1 MVYVLTLLIT
11 FHGHT
16 TKFDLDL
23 GLTEWRDAPRC
34 AAIGE
39 LLREDLGDAD
49 HVVTFRCDRQEDPE
63 VGRRSQ
69 HDLGNR
75 EEHGRVSQQSMVV
88 ARLGLPLAVG
98 TSA

>member
-1 MVYVLTLLIT
+1 MTNEFRQPARRVAHLMVYVLTLLIT

-49 HVVTFRCDRQEDPE
+49 HVVTFRCDR
-63 VGRRSQ
+63 
-69 HDLGNR
+69 R
-75 EEHGRVSQQSMVV
+75 EN
-88 ARLGLPLAVG
+88 L
-98 TSA
+98 